1 MNLSNYKLLLE
12 TKDSYLLDY
21 RILLY
26 NFIKLILQDKI
37 KKKGE
42 IVCLNKNG
50 NINLLNFMNKK
61 ILLAK
66 LNTFSD
72 VFRLTINIKNKFKI
86 SPFITIKVVPLS
98 YKDRENMYNSR
109 YPVWR
114 ELKILQI
121 VSKLS
126 KKRVSPNLPLI
137 YNYYI
142 CNSCNYINPHLRNV
156 TDKICL
162 LVLSEYNKYDF
173 RTWLINLSKKANS
186 VSELENIWYNIIF
199 QIVSVL
205 YLLYKLYRLVHLDL
219 HWGNLLVQ
227 THSKGGYWTYRINGI
242 NYYVPNLGFTI
253 KLWDFGKS
261 RSKHIFNQDSSINI
275 NDTVDIIR
283 FSNIYN
289 WINKYDKIINK
300 SVIPNSIIELFQ
312 LFKKDENLSLNK
324 LIYTYMRR
332 FMHNKIG
339 QNLNEVDKKN
349 IQKVDYAE
357 NFVRGEI
364 ISYRNKY
371 ALVQDIFK
379 FKIYIINNISNN
391 SDITI
396 VNYNDIYKILTNIS
410 QNKNNIING
419 KNNGIYII

>member
-1 MNLSNYKLLLE
+1 MNLSNYKFLLE
-12 TKDSYLLDY
+12 TKNNYLLDY

-50 NINLLNFMNKK
+50 NINLLNFMNNKVMLTK
-61 ILLAK
+61 VNK
-66 LNTFSD
+66 FSD
-72 VFRLTINIKNKFKI
+72 VFRLNINIKNKLKI
-86 SPFITIKVVPLS
+86 APFITIKVIPLS
-98 YKDRENMYNSR
+98 YKDRENMYNPR

-114 ELKILQI
+114 ELQILKI

-126 KKRVSPNLPLI
+126 KKRISPNLPLI

-142 CNSCNYINPHLRNV
+142 CNSCNYINPNLRNV

-173 RTWLINLSKKANS
+173 RTWLINLSKKKKT
-186 VSELENIWYNIIF
+186 VTELENIWYNIIF

-227 THSKGGYWTYRINGI
+227 THAKGGYWTYRINGI
-242 NYYVPNLGFTI
+242 NYYLPNLGFTI

-261 RSKHIFNQDSSINI
+261 RSKNIFEQDSSISI
-275 NDTVDIIR
+275 NDTIDIIR
-283 FSNIYN
+283 FSNIYI
-289 WINKYDKIINK
+289 WINKYDKIKNK
-300 SVIPNSIIELFQ
+300 SVIPSSIIELFQ
-312 LFKKDENLSLNK
+312 SFKKNENLSLSK
-324 LIYTYMRR
+324 LIYIYMGK
-332 FMHNKIG
+332 FIHNKIG
-339 QNLNEVDKKN
+339 QNLSEIDKKN
-349 IQKVDYAE
+349 LKKVNYSE
-357 NFVRGEI
+357 NFTRGEI
-364 ISYRNKY
+364 VSYKNKY
-371 ALVQDIFK
+371 ALIQDIFK
-379 FKIYIINNISNN
+379 FKIYIISDISNYSYITDVN
-391 SDITI
+391 S
-396 VNYNDIYKILTNIS
+396 NDIYKILTNVS